1 MPASNVCWGIE
12 VGAAAI
18 KAVKLENLGDGKCR
32 LVDWAIVQHPKVLST
47 PGVDPNDVIRVS
59 LGQFTNQVDLSKAA
73 IAISVPGHSS
83 FARFA
88 KLPPVEP
95 KKVAEII
102 KFEAAQQIPFPLEQ
116 VEWDYQTFVTPDSPE
131 LEVGIFAITKERVQ
145 EQLSRL
151 DDVGIT
157 PDFVVQSPIAVYNAL
172 AYDLDFGDKT
182 PGTIIVDIGTTSTD
196 LVVATPGRMWVR
208 TFPLGGHQFTE
219 ALVNQFQLSYPKAE
233 KLKREAQD
241 TKHARQVFQAMRPVF
256 TDLAQDIQ
264 RSIGYFQSLN
274 RDAELTRVIGVGA
287 TWNLPGLR
295 KYLKQQLGLDVY
307 RIDTYKKVGTGGGG
321 FGEDADSEEGT
332 AAAAA
337 ADPNDRN
344 AQFNKVSLEM
354 ATAYGLALQG
364 LGLNSV
370 SGNLMPTTLVR
381 RSMWRE
387 KGKWFG
393 MAAGVA
399 AAAAGVMFINP
410 LRNYFAVNSPDARP
424 DAMIQQTLRQANDLK
439 RQADEAQVTTAGTP
453 DFKAANLV
461 ALQDKREAY
470 QYVVADL
477 QAMFADANA
486 RKDKWAEAVSVPG
499 QPPVTMPDG
508 PALRMM
514 SVQTMYLPPVDPNAA
529 PSPDRASR
537 TESDQESFV
546 NWTEEHKKYPRIE
559 VLLTVDTAVPE
570 PRKFMQAAVQQWL
583 RDNARREG
591 LRADLPYELVYTGS
605 FLLEETA
612 AADTAGMSSGSPTAS
627 SQEQGGR
634 RNTRDARES
643 ARSMLGGTRR
653 NTRQAT
659 NTRAIAGEAA
669 AARVASGE
677 GLSVSEMAPLDA
689 PADMLAT
696 GTANAAFA
704 FGLVFKPPT
713 PPSEGTDAGT
723 GTPTTGGTQ

>member
-18 KAVKLENLGDGKCR
+18 KAVKLEATGDGKCR
-32 LVDWAIVQHPKVLST
+32 LLDWAIVQHPKVLST

-59 LGQFTNQVDLSKAA
+59 LGQFTNQVDLGKAA

-145 EQLSRL
+145 EHLSRL

-157 PDFVVQSPIAVYNAL
+157 PDFVVLSPIAAYNAL
-172 AYDLDFGDKT
+172 AYDLEFSDKT

-307 RIDTYKKVGTGGGG
+307 RIDGFKRIGSGGGG
-321 FGEDADSEEGT
+321 FGDDADSEDGGAT
-332 AAAAA
+332 AAA

-344 AQFNKVSLEM
+344 AQFNRVSLEM

-364 LGLNSV
+364 LGLNAV
-370 SGNLMPTTLVR
+370 SGNLMPTTIVR
-381 RSMWRE
+381 KSMWKE

-424 DAMIQQTLRQANDLK
+424 DAMIQQTLSRANDLK
-439 RQADEAQVTTAGTP
+439 RQADEAMVTNPGDP

-461 ALQDKREAY
+461 ALQNQRDAY
-470 QYVVADL
+470 QYVVADI
-477 QAMFADANA
+477 QAIFADANR
-486 RKDKWAEAVSVPG
+486 RKESWSQAVSIPG
-499 QPPVTMPDG
+499 QPPVTVPEG
-508 PALRMM
+508 PALRVMNVM
-514 SVQTMYLPPVDPNAA
+514 TKYHPPKDPAA
-529 PSPDRASR
+529 TTSRESAASQNLD
-537 TESDQESFV
+537 EQEDYV
-546 NWTEEHKKYPRIE
+546 IWTEEQEKFPRIE
-559 VLLTVDTAVPE
+559 VYMQLDTAVPE
-570 PRKFMQAAVQQWL
+570 PRKFLQAPLQQWV
-583 RDNARREG
+583 RENARRPG
-591 LRADLPYELVYTGS
+591 VPYELVPGG
-605 FLLEETA
+605 FQMRETA
-612 AADTAGMSSGSPTAS
+612 AAETAGMQSPSENRQSGRA
-627 SQEQGGR
+627 GR
-634 RNTRDARES
+634 GE
-643 ARSMLGGTRR
+643 
-653 NTRQAT
+653 
-659 NTRAIAGEAA
+659 AGEKNMFATRGNRREPTRTS
-669 AARVASGE
+669 RVASE
-677 GLSVSEMAPLDA
+677 GGSTRAGGDAGASGSLDDLAPLDEPTDLYA
-689 PADMLAT
+689 
-696 GTANAAFA
+696 GSTANAVFV
-704 FGLVFKPPT
+704 FGIVFKPPT
-713 PPSEGTDAGT
+713 PPAEGADAT
-723 GTPTTGGTQ
+723 AQPEQGGAQ